1 MICSDGPYVDKVHC
15 GDASA
20 AARQVA
26 SCATTGTLTLT
37 LSGSNLANP
46 ASVKLGSAD
55 VACANPSGTA
65 TQITCTVAATAL
77 WGSGAGGNSAGH
89 FIKVIDS
96 NGKSSYNALQ
106 PFPAKLSF
114 AAPTISSVSGDKTV
128 AGGKTLTVAGSG
140 FGPHDSAIAVTVGG
154 VASSTVTWSS
164 DSELTF
170 VSRALSGTVAGN
182 NP

>member
-1 MICSDGPYVDKVHC
+1 MPNGVICSDGPYVDKVHC

-37 LSGSNLANP
+37 LSGYNLANP

-77 WGSGAGGNSAGH
+77 W
-89 FIKVIDS
+89 
-96 NGKSSYNALQ
+96 ALAQ
-106 PFPAKLSF
+106 
-114 AAPTISSVSGDKTV
+114 
-128 AGGKTLTVAGSG
+128 
-140 FGPHDSAIAVTVGG
+140 VG
-154 VASSTVTWSS
+154 
-164 DSELTF
+164 
-170 VSRALSGTVAGN
+170 RA
-182 NP
+182 